1 MSNSNGQPP
10 SEHNGK
16 RRRTEE
22 NLKDITDFRKYAF
35 VDEIDTKVY
44 DLALDCNLEED
55 QLARMLF
62 ETYTDRVLQDLEFAV
77 SCCDKPN
84 GTTEESQSN
93 TSEDMEHK
101 KKEVLNYYGFLDRS
115 ELKKLVDA
123 PTQSNNTEKISLKP
137 CTVLS
142 FTKPA
147 STRQMRPTSRA
158 GNSKTRIRKNLFIMS
173 TCS

>member
-10 SEHNGK
+10 SKHNSK

-62 ETYTDRVLQDLEFAV
+62 ETYTD
-77 SCCDKPN
+77 
-84 GTTEESQSN
+84 
-93 TSEDMEHK
+93 
-101 KKEVLNYYGFLDRS
+101 
-115 ELKKLVDA
+115 
-123 PTQSNNTEKISLKP
+123 
-137 CTVLS
+137 
-142 FTKPA
+142 
-147 STRQMRPTSRA
+147 
-158 GNSKTRIRKNLFIMS
+158 
-173 TCS
+173 